1 MDEEVVNEDEYKLQ
15 HDVYDIL
22 ESIGWKNHG
31 SGQGKA
37 NYNIETEEVIKYLRR
52 AGYSDYVAKKAAEK
66 LESEARQFSE
76 GLRQAN
82 IRMADTILTNIKV
95 FDENDD
101 LVDVCLINYDNPLA
115 NIFYFKYEVSVFK
128 NDKEK
133 RRIDIVGYV
142 NGIALVVIELK
153 NGSVEIEEAIRQ
165 TITYQSK
172 DEIPR
177 FFTTVAICIGGNNSE
192 GMKLAT
198 VGTDERHY
206 YAWREDAFT
215 AYPEEVDEVT
225 RQIHAKVKKLS
236 GSIIEKQLVSFLE
249 KRRFIDYIQHF
260 IVVEQGVRKA
270 LRYNQF
276 YAIKRANER
285 RKRFFNGECD
295 SPNGIVE
302 HGPGSGKTITMEADA
317 NLFLKYDPTPDK
329 DRQAIILVD
338 RTDLQDQNYD
348 NFSWLN
354 PSIVESSAA
363 LLNDLNDPAKKVL
376 VVIINKFGHI
386 ADGHGGHIA
395 IEKAFADFAGKVK
408 RRQRLVENDE
418 AHRTQSGSLHDAM
431 RRVLPEDLTCY
442 TGYTGTSDTSDSDTS
457 TLKRYGKFIHAY
469 DSSQAEEDGAIVP
482 ICYEAREIPQNIVSS
497 DMLDEYFADK
507 LEGVNDIVK
516 ERVKEAWAT
525 DSRLKGVDGWIRA
538 ITNDILIEFMVADVR
553 LMSGEGNA
561 ILIVQGIDRAFA
573 YWEVLRE
580 HPFFAGRV
588 YPITSYRPS
597 AADVRTARSSIDAE
611 DVATKTHR
619 LACEMFGDTDPD
631 DFERDVKR
639 KFIKHPDQMKLLIIV
654 DKLNTGFDA
663 SPISSVFIDRE
674 MKSHALVFQAI
685 NRGNR
690 CDGREN
696 IKNVKDKCHV
706 IDYSGNFDSYQQ
718 AVKQYTLETVLAI
731 ANGKDPQQAL
741 EDSMNTN
748 NGKSTVFDAHGMYIK
763 EYQEALDS
771 VKSLCS
777 AIPSPQGDEQY
788 NEYFCGSAFGVHDDM
803 IDGEELIKRAPLRRE
818 FYRAVNNMARR
829 WHEARPY
836 FIDRHGKKKAE
847 NENVVVNNWLK
858 KKDGIALV
866 SGDRFDAQ
874 AYSDIMD
881 EVLDKFI
888 NTSPRSNT
896 LFNIEE
902 SFVKLFAGSLSDDEL
917 DQLVSVLGTKDGSS
931 LFLPIAGKISKEI
944 VLESDTNAVYGE
956 KLSEKLQA
964 VLDKRNEN
972 KKDAEKFKTEVN
984 RELVE
989 LAKQVA
995 SHDPTVMGDYPTS
1008 IDSNMKMALYDNVTE
1023 NDEVKAV
1030 KIYDILQDCY
1040 TSAWSDPEIPLSDAT
1055 FKKAGGRLKKKFNFD
1070 NGQIHN
1076 ILKICRKNISE
1087 MM

>member
-1 MDEEVVNEDEYKLQ
+1 MKEDEYKLQ
-15 HDVYDIL
+15 REVYRIL
-22 ESIGWKNHG
+22 ESVDWKDHG
-31 SGQGKA
+31 EGQGKP
-37 NYNIETEEVIKYLRR
+37 NYNVEKKEVVKYLCC
-52 AGYSDYVAKKAAEK
+52 AGYSEYVAKRAAEK
-66 LESEARQFSE
+66 LEEKARQISE
-76 GLRQAN
+76 GLRKAN
-82 IRMADTILTNIKV
+82 IYMADIILNNIKV

-101 LVDVCLINYDNPLA
+101 IVEVRLINYNNPLA
-115 NIFYFKYEVSVFK
+115 NNFYFKHEVSVFK

-133 RRIDIVGYV
+133 RRIDIVGYI

-153 NGSVEIEEAIRQ
+153 NGNVEIEKAIRQ
-165 TITYQSK
+165 TITDQSE

-177 FFTTVAICIGGNNSE
+177 FFTTVAVCIGGNNSE

-206 YAWREDAFT
+206 YTWREDAFT

-225 RQIHAKVKKLS
+225 KQIHTKVEKLS
-236 GSIIEKQLVSFLE
+236 GSIIEKQLVSFLD

-260 IVVEQGVRKA
+260 IVVEQDVRKA
-270 LRYNQF
+270 CRYNQF

-285 RKRFFNGECD
+285 RNRFFNGDCD

-329 DRQAIILVD
+329 NRQVIILVD
-338 RTDLQDQNYD
+338 RTDLQDQNFD

-354 PSIVESSAA
+354 PDIVESSAT
-363 LLNDLNDPAKKVL
+363 LLKDLNDPTKKVL

-386 ADGHGGHIA
+386 ADGHGGHIE
-395 IEKAFADFAGKVK
+395 IEKAFDDFAGKVK
-408 RRQRLVENDE
+408 KRQRLVENDE
-418 AHRTQSGSLHDAM
+418 AHRTQSGTLHDAM

-457 TLKRYGKFIHAY
+457 TLKRYGNFIHAY

-482 ICYEAREIPQNIVSS
+482 ICYEAREISQNITSP

-507 LEGVNDIVK
+507 LEDVNDIVK
-516 ERVKEAWAT
+516 ERVKAAWAT
-525 DSRLKGVDGWIRA
+525 DSRLKGVDGWIRS
-538 ITNDILIEFMVADVR
+538 ITNDILTEFMIADAR
-553 LMSGEGNA
+553 LMAGEGNA
-561 ILIVQGIDRAFA
+561 LLIVPTIDRAFA
-573 YWEVLRE
+573 YWEVLRDN
-580 HPFFAGRV
+580 PFFAGQV

-597 AADVRTARSSIDAE
+597 TGDVRTARSSIDTE
-611 DVATKTHR
+611 DVTSKTYR
-619 LACEMFGDTDPD
+619 LACEMFGDVDPD
-631 DFERDVKR
+631 EFERDIKK

-663 SPISSVFIDRE
+663 PPISTIFIDRE

-690 CDGREN
+690 CDGRDN

-706 IDYSGNFDSYQQ
+706 IDYSGNFDSYRQ

-731 ANGKDPQQAL
+731 ANGKDPKQAL
-741 EDSMNTN
+741 EDSMSTDA
-748 NGKSTVFDAHGMYIK
+748 GKGTVSDAHDMYIRD
-763 EYQEALDS
+763 YQEALES
-771 VKSLCS
+771 LKNLCS

-803 IDGEELIKRAPLRRE
+803 IDGEELVKRTSLRRE

-836 FIDRHGKKKAE
+836 FIDRNSKKEADEE
-847 NENVVVNNWLK
+847 NIIVNNWIK

-888 NTSPRSNT
+888 NTASRSNT

-902 SFVKLFAGSLSDDEL
+902 SFVKLFAGALSESEME
-917 DQLVSVLGTKDGSS
+917 QLVSTLGTKDGSS

-944 VLESDTNAVYGE
+944 VLESGSNAVYGE

-964 VLDKRNEN
+964 ILDKRNEN
-972 KKDAEKFKTEVN
+972 KKDAEKFKQEVN

-989 LAKQVA
+989 LAQQVA
-995 SHDPTVMGDYPTS
+995 SHDYTAVGTYPAS
-1008 IDSNMKMALYDNVTE
+1008 INSNMKIALYDNVTE
-1023 NDEVKAV
+1023 NDEIKAV
-1030 KIYDILQDCY
+1030 KIFDILQDCY
-1040 TSAWSDPEIPLSDAT
+1040 TSAWNDPEIPLSDSS
-1055 FKKAGGRLKKKFNFD
+1055 FKQTGRRLKKKFNFD
-1070 NGQIHN
+1070 NREIHN
-1076 ILKICRKNISE
+1076 ILKIARKNISE